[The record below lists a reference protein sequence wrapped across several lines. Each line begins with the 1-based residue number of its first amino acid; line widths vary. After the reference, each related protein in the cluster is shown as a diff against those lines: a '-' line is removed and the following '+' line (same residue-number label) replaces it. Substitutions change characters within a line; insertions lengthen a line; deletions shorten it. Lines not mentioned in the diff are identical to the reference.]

1 MYFFSEL
8 EREIGI
14 QEAFIY
20 KYAVDNLMQII
31 SGSCGNKFLGLPGAL
46 VFILKSFLTQE
57 IQSL

>member
-8 EREIGI
+8 EREIGTH
-14 QEAFIY
+14 EALLY
-20 KYAVDNLMQII
+20 KHAVDNQMQII

>member
-20 KYAVDNLMQII
+20 KHAVDNQMQII
-31 SGSCGNKFLGLPGAL
+31 SGSCGNKFLGFGVSDKDADIIKEE
-46 VFILKSFLTQE
+46 VK
-57 IQSL
+57 